1 MPRLLLIDP
10 DRDALDALHA
20 ALRRAGFEDV
30 TTVTSGAFALTTLER
45 NRPDLI
51 VSRAGVPD
59 IDGYELCAI
68 VRNDPSMTG
77 VLFLLLE
84 GPGDHAPAPRHE
96 DKPDQVLA
104 GDLPLATIAAA
115 VDALLHLAQAED
127 DVAVHAERERPIE
140 PEAAEASATDVV
152 AAPVAEVAAT
162 GGAPSQPA
170 APEPPVEEEAPA
182 AGGFE
187 VMKLAEA
194 MEEIVVGQKTGHLVL
209 TLRSGRGV
217 IVFERGKVVHTE
229 FFGLIGEIAFT
240 ALLVA
245 AHGEAQGSFG
255 FEALAALPPNA
266 MRTIKR
272 DLKQLLL
279 SAAVGIDEGRTD
291 AAVAPVS

>member
-1 MPRLLLIDP
+1 MPRVLLIDP
-10 DRDALDALHA
+10 DREALAAMQA
-20 ALRRAGFEDV
+20 ALGRAGFDDV
-30 TTVTSGAFALTTLER
+30 PAVTSGSFALTMLER

-51 VSRAGVPD
+51 VSRVGVPD

-68 VRNDPSMTG
+68 VRNDPSLTG

-104 GDLPLATIAAA
+104 GDLPLATIVSAVAALLETDDEAPARDLQAA
-115 VDALLHLAQAED
+115 VAETVESPPPA
-127 DVAVHAERERPIE
+127 VAAP
-140 PEAAEASATDVV
+140 PEAAPAD
-152 AAPVAEVAAT
+152 AAAQP
-162 GGAPSQPA
+162 GA
-170 APEPPVEEEAPA
+170 
-182 AGGFE
+182 FE

-194 MEEIVVGQKTGHLVL
+194 MQGIVVGQKTGHLVL

-229 FFGLIGEIAFT
+229 FFGLIGETAFA

-245 AHGEAQGSFG
+245 AHGEAQGTFAFEG
-255 FEALAALPPNA
+255 FTALPANA
-266 MRTIKR
+266 MRTINR

-279 SAAVGIDEGRTD
+279 SAAIGIDEGRTG
-291 AAVAPVS
+291 AAVAPVHRRV